1 MKKILRGLLS
11 ITVILSI
18 IITSAIVAS
27 AATVKLSKT
36 KIDTYP
42 EKTITL
48 KLMNT
53 SKKVKW
59 YTEDEELA
67 TVKSTGKNT
76 AKVRT
81 VAPGVVNIKAKV
93 NGRIYKCKVSISWV
107 ENKGNNRY
115 EYYETSYVEK
125 DHTSNYTFNKK
136 GSTINYIYCGY
147 KGDLSVSSSN
157 ENVAKVE
164 IINKNRVSITGK
176 TGGKAEIIIQFGM
189 HKHIVNVCLYGNTT
203 DLINYINEYGTN
215 NEEGEKVIN
224 GTVKLYSGFYYPY
237 DITYNQKEN
246 YIKMIVCPHNDE
258 AIIKIP
264 LYQQG
269 KTYKS
274 KSTISVS
281 FKYSD
286 TKGFGVGTGT
296 VYTPRENLRNVQF
309 DNYTGSLDIEKFQ
322 TYWNGTLSYFRKMT
336 LDIPCY
342 VQFDTIF
349 MRTGE

>member
-1 MKKILRGLLS
+1 
-11 ITVILSI
+11 
-18 IITSAIVAS
+18 
-27 AATVKLSKT
+27 
-36 KIDTYP
+36 
-42 EKTITL
+42 
-48 KLMNT
+48 
-53 SKKVKW
+53 
-59 YTEDEELA
+59 
-67 TVKSTGKNT
+67 
-76 AKVRT
+76 
-81 VAPGVVNIKAKV
+81 
-93 NGRIYKCKVSISWV
+93 
-107 ENKGNNRY
+107 
-115 EYYETSYVEK
+115 
-125 DHTSNYTFNKK
+125 
-136 GSTINYIYCGY
+136 
-147 KGDLSVSSSN
+147 
-157 ENVAKVE
+157 
-164 IINKNRVSITGK
+164 
-176 TGGKAEIIIQFGM
+176 
-189 HKHIVNVCLYGNTT
+189 
-203 DLINYINEYGTN
+203 
-215 NEEGEKVIN
+215 
-224 GTVKLYSGFYYPY
+224 
-237 DITYNQKEN
+237 
-246 YIKMIVCPHNDE
+246 MIVCPHNDE